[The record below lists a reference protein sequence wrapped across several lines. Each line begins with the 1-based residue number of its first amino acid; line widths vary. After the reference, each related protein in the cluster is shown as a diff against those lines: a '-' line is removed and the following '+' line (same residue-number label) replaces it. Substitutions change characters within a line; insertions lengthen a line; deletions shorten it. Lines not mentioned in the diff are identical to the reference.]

1 MHIWKETFANRRPVN
16 VNVNINYSYLIV
28 NIDGF
33 IRLWTLFIFV
43 RIVIVEINK
52 LFQALFKKIPLN
64 VNVIHVLIFISFI
77 FKTIYVALYGIMFV
91 NMVFVKQ
98 FHVRK

>member
-52 LFQALFKKIPLN
+52 LFQALFKKN
-64 VNVIHVLIFISFI
+64 SFECECDTCTYFHFIHI
-77 FKTIYVALYGIMFV
+77 
-91 NMVFVKQ
+91 
-98 FHVRK
+98 